1 MMILTLEPE
10 EAKMLLQLM
19 NQASFQGGIL
29 ETALT
34 LKKKIEAAQAP
45 APPPKPIQRK
55 KGDTP

>member
-1 MMILTLEPE
+1 MILTLDPG

-29 ETALT
+29 ETALA

-45 APPPKPIQRK
+45 APPPKPVKGK
-55 KGDTP
+55 KGETP